1 MDPPCVAGCSDYHGQ
16 RDEDA
21 LVRLWREKRGEV
33 EPEDLSGNLI
43 VQLGVATETLNRRW
57 GHTGQVITP
66 AARNARKPGVDGG
79 HPLMGVEATGAVFEA
94 KFMLPW
100 SFSEEA
106 AAEKYI
112 PHCSTTCV
120 GGGGPAGSALGDQRG
135 RQVGRDDRQCRP
147 ALPASD
153 CDRRAQVLALRGDRR
168 LHRRGGGL
176 ERLLDLP
183 GRRQGV
189 LGAEGPVSPI

>member
-1 MDPPCVAGCSDYHGQ
+1 
-16 RDEDA
+16 
-21 LVRLWREKRGEV
+21 
-33 EPEDLSGNLI
+33 
-43 VQLGVATETLNRRW
+43 
-57 GHTGQVITP
+57 
-66 AARNARKPGVDGG
+66 
-79 HPLMGVEATGAVFEA
+79 
-94 KFMLPW
+94 MLPW

-135 RQVGRDDRQCRP
+135 RQVGRDNRQCRP

-153 CDRRAQVLALRGDRR
+153 CDRRAQVLAVRGDRR

-189 LGAEGPVSPI
+189 LGAERPVSPI